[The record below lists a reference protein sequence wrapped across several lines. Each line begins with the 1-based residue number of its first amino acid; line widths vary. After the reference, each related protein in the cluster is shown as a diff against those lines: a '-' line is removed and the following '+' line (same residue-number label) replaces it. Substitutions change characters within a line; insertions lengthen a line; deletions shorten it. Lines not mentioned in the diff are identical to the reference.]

1 MNNIL
6 FPEQVKY
13 LEEINTKTD
22 DNFIKELEEYAA
34 LNHVP
39 ILDKVSVKLLENLVL
54 MAKPQRVLEL
64 GTAIGYT
71 TIRVARKLPEGSKIV
86 SVEVSPQSHEMAQ
99 GNVNTAGVAEKV
111 ELVLGEAIKYT
122 MRCTEQFDVI
132 FLDADKEDYDTLF
145 NNSAKLLKTGGIIF
159 VDNLLWHGYAA
170 IDNIPQKF
178 VNSTKHIKNFN
189 AMFTAREDFNSVILP
204 VGDGIGLGV
213 KTA

>member
-13 LEEINTKTD
+13 LEEINTKAD

-54 MAKPQRVLEL
+54 LAKPQRVLEL

-99 GNVNTAGVAEKV
+99 GNVNKAGVTEKV

-122 MRCTEQFDVI
+122 TRCTEQFDII

-170 IDNIPQKF
+170 IDNIQQKF
-178 VNSTKHIKNFN
+178 VNSTRHIKNFN
-189 AMFTAREDFNSVILP
+189 TMFTSREDFNSVILP